1 MANPQWL
8 QMYEDFI
15 SSGMGRQAMEN
26 LVLGMSERDLISFE
40 LDDHL
45 AELDLRDYINV
56 LTLHYF
62 PFLIICYF
70 PAFSSF
76 YSIPLLS
83 FTCLLFSLPLILAI
97 SKGIGA
103 QRAGKASSA
112 V

>member
-56 LTLHYF
+56 LNYIT
-62 PFLIICYF
+62 I
-70 PAFSSF
+70 
-76 YSIPLLS
+76 
-83 FTCLLFSLPLILAI
+83 LF
-97 SKGIGA
+97 
-103 QRAGKASSA
+103 
-112 V
+112 

>member
-56 LTLHYF
+56 LTLHN
-62 PFLIICYF
+62 FLIYF
-70 PAFSSF
+70 SPAFSSF
-76 YSIPLLS
+76 YPIPLLS
-83 FTCLLFSLPLILAI
+83 FTCLLFSLPLILAVSI
-97 SKGIGA
+97 GVGA